1 MRRRERYYKV
11 DRAIRGF
18 YVPEY
23 VRSQAATQTLVDCQ
37 RLQKEWWAFKFDNFA
52 SDMTPSARRTTA
64 PKLTILELLMNYG
77 VMKPEGYSRYFMNE
91 RDVNLYSPEEVK
103 IVHDRKRFPYDL
115 TNAEGKRRFED
126 YINKINEQTPGVVAT
141 EGQQFDFKKYYA
153 EIGV

>member
-1 MRRRERYYKV
+1 
-11 DRAIRGF
+11 
-18 YVPEY
+18 
-23 VRSQAATQTLVDCQ
+23 
-37 RLQKEWWAFKFDNFA
+37 
-52 SDMTPSARRTTA
+52 
-64 PKLTILELLMNYG
+64 MNYG
-77 VMKPEGYSRYFMNE
+77 VMKPEGYSRYFMSE